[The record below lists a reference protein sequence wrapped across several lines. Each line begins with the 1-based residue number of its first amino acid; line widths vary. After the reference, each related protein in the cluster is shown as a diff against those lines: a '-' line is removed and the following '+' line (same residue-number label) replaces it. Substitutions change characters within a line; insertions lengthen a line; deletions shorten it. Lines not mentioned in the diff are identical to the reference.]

1 MCKIII
7 SPQVRSDIYLFPHLY
22 RPNKQNAAVK
32 QKLVEKKKNVAKDF
46 SKYPPLKKKKK
57 KILQKINSAS
67 IEEKKNCDF

>member
-1 MCKIII
+1 MQNNYFL
-7 SPQVRSDIYLFPHLY
+7 QVRSDIYLFPHLY

-32 QKLVEKKKNVAKDF
+32 QKLVEKKNVAKDF
-46 SKYPPLKKKKK
+46 SKYPPLKKK